1 MAAAAVAAAVPF
13 GPPRR
18 GRRTDVGRGKSHA
31 APEQLGLT
39 RSAGRRADG
48 RADADAHFVH
58 MPASRPAAAAERAFV
73 FVAVVVFV
81 GPELN
86 LGDIPC

>member
-1 MAAAAVAAAVPF
+1 MA
-13 GPPRR
+13 RR
-18 GRRTDVGRGKSHA
+18 DADDGRTSDEGKVMPHLSNWGSPGLRAGERT
-31 APEQLGLT
+31 
-39 RSAGRRADG
+39 DG